1 MYLNRRCS
9 APPGSKCNK
18 NLFILQILTSL
29 PLNACRDD
37 DDINDVATMGGV
49 NLTEES
55 RNILATSSDL
65 MAGQMRSCK
74 EEAFL
79 SSSALV
85 TRLSG
90 IG

>member
-1 MYLNRRCS
+1 MR
-9 APPGSKCNK
+9 G
-18 NLFILQILTSL
+18 
-29 PLNACRDD
+29 RDD

-79 SSSALV
+79 SSSVFISKLNAA
-85 TRLSG
+85 G
-90 IG
+90 